1 MNTNFSGKRALVTG
15 AGDGIGRATALKLAQ
30 LGAEV
35 IALSKT
41 QANLNS
47 LKAENPAIKTICVD
61 IGNWEE
67 TRAAVKKFTPIHLL
81 VNNAGIAQLA
91 PFVDQ
96 TSEEFDLSF
105 SINVK
110 AVMNVSQVVGS
121 DLVARKSRGSIVNV
135 SSQAAL
141 RAFEDGTIYCATKAA
156 LDAMTRNMA
165 LELGP
170 KGIRVNSVNPTVTKT
185 KMASIAWSDQ
195 KKKDWMIGRI
205 PQKKFAEVEDV
216 VNAIVYLLCDSSDM
230 VNGIVLPV
238 DGGFLA
244 A

>member
-15 AGDGIGRATALKLAQ
+15 AGGGIGRATALKLAQ

-41 QANLNS
+41 QANLDS

-96 TSEEFDLSF
+96 TSEEFDRSF
-105 SINVK
+105 SVNVK
-110 AVMNVSQVVGS
+110 AVMNVSQIVGS

-141 RAFEDGTIYCATKAA
+141 RAFENHTIYCATKAA

-185 KMASIAWSDQ
+185 EMSLVGWSDQ